1 MWGARLVVVGTGL
14 LVLAACEP
22 ADGTETPTQAD
33 DLAEFDGL
41 VESLEGDRE
50 LIVEGPA
57 QDYAVAGSR
66 LTWFDI
72 SAGNPVLR
80 TLDDETG
87 EQQRFDFAVHW
98 PGSPGGATDNMNFAL
113 DADITVTMNT
123 MDALSVYASDTGRP
137 LGEVVLPAPPY
148 GQKWW
153 AYSADGGNVYA
164 MLIEDGAYHLR
175 RFAPDA
181 GEDPGQDVLVLDDLI
196 APNVMG
202 EFTTFTVS
210 GDTLMFYEGGRLW
223 VASLSGGKAKWTQND
238 EYVGSVDFTAD
249 DVVYSQ
255 GGRIFRYD
263 VASDSREELTDA
275 ITAGYTM
282 NATYPE
288 PHLPTATT
296 AFSRAGD
303 RLYYEGTYGIF
314 AYDLG
319 TEEVEPVLLNRRD
332 NSVTYRYPTAMEA
345 TGALCVKGLES
356 ESGAIGADGPTWRV
370 AP

>member
-1 MWGARLVVVGTGL
+1 
-14 LVLAACEP
+14 
-22 ADGTETPTQAD
+22 
-33 DLAEFDGL
+33 
-41 VESLEGDRE
+41 
-50 LIVEGPA
+50 
-57 QDYAVAGSR
+57 
-66 LTWFDI
+66 
-72 SAGNPVLR
+72 
-80 TLDDETG
+80 
-87 EQQRFDFAVHW
+87 
-98 PGSPGGATDNMNFAL
+98 
-113 DADITVTMNT
+113 
-123 MDALSVYASDTGRP
+123 
-137 LGEVVLPAPPY
+137 
-148 GQKWW
+148 
-153 AYSADGGNVYA
+153 

-202 EFTTFTVS
+202 ELTTFTVS

-263 VASDSREELTDA
+263 VASDSREELTDG

-345 TGALCVKGLES
+345 TGALFVKGLES